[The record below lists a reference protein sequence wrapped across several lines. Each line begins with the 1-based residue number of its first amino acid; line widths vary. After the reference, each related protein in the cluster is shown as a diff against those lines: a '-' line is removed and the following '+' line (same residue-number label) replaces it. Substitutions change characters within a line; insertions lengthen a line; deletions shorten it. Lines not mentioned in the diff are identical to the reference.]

1 MLAETGFFLL
11 VAEAAPV
18 FDGVEDAD
26 DLVDA
31 EEFATDDVESSLGE
45 DGTDRLLEGHVGSIE
60 DDEAGGGHYLDDGS
74 VKKDTTS
81 YSELPIRK

>member
-1 MLAETGFFLL
+1 VLAETGFFLL

-45 DGTDRLLEGHVGSIE
+45 DGTDRLLEGHVGSVE
-60 DDEAGGGHYLDDGS
+60 DDGS
-74 VKKDTTS
+74 VKKARRRI
-81 YSELPIRK
+81 SELPIRK